1 MGIEVAINPMRQ
13 GLDMFNDAILELT
26 DRLDKMVDAC
36 DNLQGALDPNSQA
49 ARRLLEEHTQQQNSI
64 AVGGFFFLR
73 FLVPCITAPES
84 YALVKELPT
93 PTERKLLVLI
103 GKVLQNL
110 SNKKEFG
117 NKEKKML
124 QFNDFIV
131 SNERVMADL
140 FDRLSTVPER
150 VEGTEPETWVSHVPQ
165 KYTDAAI
172 CALYK
177 HTERLLPKVLASLN
191 DVEKVNGDEGRQV
204 LRSQYARML
213 AQFFDRMD
221 LIEVEKKATVVHE
234 VNLNSSDD
242 SSSSFLPEGAVVE
255 QVLDSSD
262 SSSDALPAGA

>member
-1 MGIEVAINPMRQ
+1 MG
-13 GLDMFNDAILELT
+13 
-26 DRLDKMVDAC
+26 
-36 DNLQGALDPNSQA
+36 
-49 ARRLLEEHTQQQNSI
+49 
-64 AVGGFFFLR
+64 
-73 FLVPCITAPES
+73 

-150 VEGTEPETWVSHVPQ
+150 VEGTPAQTASFSHVPQ

-191 DVEKVNGDEGRQV
+191 DIEKVNGDDGRQV

-213 AQFFDRMD
+213 AQYFDRMD
-221 LIEVEKKATVVHE
+221 LIEIEKKATVVHE
-234 VNLNSSDD
+234 VNLNSSDA
-242 SSSSFLPEGAVVE
+242 S
-255 QVLDSSD
+255 
-262 SSSDALPAGA
+262 SSSDAPLQVPTLPKKNLRSQASRPKPLFLLPLPPQPPLPQPAIFLLLLPLCEPHMRTTIA